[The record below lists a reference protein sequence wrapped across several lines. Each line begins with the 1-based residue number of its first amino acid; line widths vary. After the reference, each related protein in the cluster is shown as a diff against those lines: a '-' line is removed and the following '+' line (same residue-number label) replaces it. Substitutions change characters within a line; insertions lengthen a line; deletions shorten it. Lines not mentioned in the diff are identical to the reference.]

1 MLAYGSAEASLRLLW
16 KFGLL
21 EVLLPIQVQA
31 HPSSAH
37 AIALSS
43 YPFMHLK
50 HLSDYRDVIALHRLH
65 TLFHKDFEDVTSDQ
79 ICYWYVLRLS
89 LLASYML
96 QCQTHQ
102 LLFFFFCFNIQSVC
116 DAIPFFTRIQVS
128 YILHY
133 VFDLGENNFSSC
145 GFHPIGFSG
154 FMWAELFALSL
165 REAYFPLV
173 FLHIGVPIS
182 SPIINA

>member
-102 LLFFFFCFNIQSVC
+102 LLFFFFFFVLTFSQCVTPSLSSRESKLATYCIMFLILGKIIFLAVVS
-116 DAIPFFTRIQVS
+116 IPLDFLGLCGLN
-128 YILHY
+128 YLHLAC
-133 VFDLGENNFSSC
+133 VK
-145 GFHPIGFSG
+145 
-154 FMWAELFALSL
+154 
-165 REAYFPLV
+165 
-173 FLHIGVPIS
+173 HIFR
-182 SPIINA
+182 